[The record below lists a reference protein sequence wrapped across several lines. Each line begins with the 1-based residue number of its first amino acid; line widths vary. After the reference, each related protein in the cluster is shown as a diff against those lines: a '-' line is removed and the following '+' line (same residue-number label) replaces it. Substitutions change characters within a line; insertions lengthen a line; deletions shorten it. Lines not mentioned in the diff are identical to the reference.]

1 MMPSPPTA
9 RSRIKWLC
17 FFINANPRFA
27 ILYIIHRILPKR
39 IRYDVLYR
47 RTGSLHSYMI
57 SKTARIYTDFFHSV
71 SFVDISLGFPY
82 ELLGFDLKKGMK
94 IVDVGAHH
102 GIYSI
107 KAILVGASGVVAI
120 EPHPSNFK
128 ALKRN
133 IAENRATSIIAV
145 NAAASDRDGTTLLY
159 ESLYSGQH
167 SILSFETAAFNGKAT
182 QIPSYTLDTML
193 SNLQFDPDLLKIDCE
208 GAELLVLQGANKL
221 LSQPRNRK
229 VVVEVHS
236 RDAREVETCLNR
248 FGFVTRTL
256 FYDKPCVFA
265 EKTVWRKS

>member
-1 MMPSPPTA
+1 MPSPPTA

-107 KAILVGASGVVAI
+107 KATMNGASGVVAI
-120 EPHPSNFK
+120 EPHPTNFK

-145 NAAASDRDGTTLLY
+145 NAAVSDKDGNTLLF
-159 ESLYSGQH
+159 ESPFSGQH
-167 SILSFETAAFNGKAT
+167 SILPFLPAVFHGKAT
-182 QIPSYTLDTML
+182 QIPSYTLDTLL
-193 SNLQFDPDLLKIDCE
+193 SQLQFDPDLLKIDCE
-208 GAELLVLQGANKL
+208 GAELLVLQGAKKL
-221 LSQPRNRK
+221 LTQPRDRK
-229 VVVEVHS
+229 VIVEVHS
-236 RDAREVETCLNR
+236 HGGRDVETCLAG
-248 FGFVTRTL
+248 FGFETRTL
-256 FYDKPCVFA
+256 FYHKPCVFA
-265 EKTVWRKS
+265 EKTGWRKS